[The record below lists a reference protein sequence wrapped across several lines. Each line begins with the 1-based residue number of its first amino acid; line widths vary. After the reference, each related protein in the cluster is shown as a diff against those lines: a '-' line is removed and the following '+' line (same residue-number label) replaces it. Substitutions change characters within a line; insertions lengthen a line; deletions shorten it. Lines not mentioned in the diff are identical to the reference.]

1 MKPNTGSYFE
11 YNTRM
16 TKPMLAKHNVLTL
29 LDSGIWVKTDEAD
42 RSFIDYTDGD
52 STEDKVYACVE
63 AASDRSVYS
72 DELDQAWTD
81 WALEYHLGSRRSNIY
96 RGLNIDGVETVLEVG
111 CGCGAITRFL
121 GEQGYQVD
129 AIEGTQRRAEIA
141 HLRTLDLENVKIVS
155 SNYHDLVLPARHYDL
170 VIFTGVLEY
179 SGTYAPEG
187 VSPEAQLK
195 LTIQQAQA
203 ALSDGGRILIAIEN
217 RTGFKYL
224 AGANEDHLSV
234 PNIGLYGYP
243 ELKSQSITRGIRTW
257 SKREWCVMLD
267 EFGFGAYEFCYPF
280 PDYKV
285 PDAIL
290 SEHFLDN
297 TSHPEQVLGG
307 IYSRDYA
314 AWWNPRLSEPL
325 FWRTA
330 AQTGVLDKYANSF
343 LIVASNSAEKVRQTI
358 DFDFVRFAS
367 LTRKLPYRLQVSKK
381 CDEGVVRRNAVESGQ
396 IAQSVVVSQ
405 YCIEQEPF
413 VDGQVLEQTWVEAL
427 SVTPSYEELAEH
439 IKTYCVWLD
448 DLLSQ
453 GAEKFVD
460 ALPGNVIVDKEGAW
474 HLIDQEWHS
483 VNGISR
489 EVILFRALFYFVIR
503 ARDIIAKMDIQA
515 TRRDIDAVSDIV
527 EFLPIQTLED
537 FVRWGFTQCEIEYEK
552 HRENCLEFEQSL
564 QKQVTRSEYVR
575 QLDGILAEL
584 VFRENLGNSVKV
596 RAYWTQIN
604 NVWHRDHSVL
614 TQALSSPNINITLE
628 LPVMIADHRFFR
640 IDLPTDLLTV
650 FRGYM
655 DLQDLEISVTREAG
669 EQECIYHLAST
680 KELFYQARL
689 KGLRM
694 LEGDVF
700 MLTSAGSSM
709 VLDLA
714 DVEWGEHIESVQ
726 VNLKI
731 DVLSDANFT
740 SEGQWYREELRS
752 SARRIRVR
760 QHILESQQKRIDEGD
775 KRLAILEKKINRS
788 STTTLGRLLGKFG
801 LMRKYKV

>member
-1 MKPNTGSYFE
+1 
-11 YNTRM
+11 M
-16 TKPMLAKHNVLTL
+16 TKPNLANHNELTL

-72 DELDQAWTD
+72 DELDQAWVD

-96 RGLNIDGVETVLEVG
+96 RGLNLEGVETVLEVG

-121 GEQGYQVD
+121 GEQGFQID
-129 AIEGTQRRAEIA
+129 AIEGTLRRAEIA
-141 HLRTLDLENVKIVS
+141 RLRTEDLENVKIVS
-155 SNYHDLVLPARHYDL
+155 SNYHDLILPARHYDL
-170 VIFTGVLEY
+170 IVFTGVLEY
-179 SGTYAPEG
+179 SGAYAPEG

-195 LTIQQAQA
+195 LTIQRARA
-203 ALSDGGRILIAIEN
+203 ALSEGGRILIAIEN

-257 SKREWCVMLD
+257 SKREWCMMLD
-267 EFGFGAYEFCYPF
+267 EFEFGSYGFCYPF

-285 PDAIL
+285 PDAII
-290 SEHFLDN
+290 SDHFLDN
-297 TSHPEQVLGG
+297 TLYPEQVLGG
-307 IYSRDYA
+307 IHSRDYA
-314 AWWNPRLSEPL
+314 ARWNPKLSESL

-330 AQTGVLDKYANSF
+330 AQIGVLDKYANSF
-343 LIVASNSAEKVRQTI
+343 LIVVGNSAEKVRQTI

-396 IAQSVVVSQ
+396 VAENVVVSQ

-413 VDGQVLEQTWVEAL
+413 VDGQVLEQTWVQAL
-427 SVTPSYEELAEH
+427 SVTPSYQELAEH

-448 DLLSQ
+448 DVLSQ

-460 ALPGNVIVDKEGAW
+460 ALPGNVIVDNEGVW
-474 HLIDQEWHS
+474 HLIDQEWYS
-483 VNGISR
+483 VNGVSR
-489 EVILFRALFYFVIR
+489 EVILFRALFYFVVR
-503 ARDIIAKMDIQA
+503 ARDIIAEMDIQA
-515 TRRDIDAVSDIV
+515 ARKDIDAVSGFV
-527 EFLPIQTLED
+527 EFPLIQTLDD
-537 FVRWGFTQCEIEYEK
+537 FVSWGFTQCGIEYGTY
-552 HRENCLEFEQSL
+552 RDICLDFEQNL
-564 QKQVTRSEYVR
+564 QKQVTRPDYVR
-575 QLDGILAEL
+575 QLEGILAEL
-584 VFRENLGNSVKV
+584 VFRENLGNSVEI
-596 RAYWTQIN
+596 RAYWTQIDD
-604 NVWHRDHSVL
+604 VWHQDHSVL
-614 TQALSSPNINITLE
+614 TQALCSPDINIKLE
-628 LPVMIADHRFFR
+628 LPVMISDHRFFR
-640 IDLPTDLLTV
+640 IDLTTDLLTV

-669 EQECIYHLAST
+669 EQERIYHLAST
-680 KELFYQARL
+680 EELFDQARL
-689 KGLRM
+689 KGLRL
-694 LEGDVF
+694 LERDAF

-709 VLDLA
+709 VLDLEG
-714 DVEWGEHIESVQ
+714 VEWGEHIESVQ
-726 VNLKI
+726 VSLKI
-731 DVLSDANFT
+731 DVLSDANST
-740 SEGQWYREELRS
+740 REGQWSREELRR

>member
-1 MKPNTGSYFE
+1 
-11 YNTRM
+11 M
-16 TKPMLAKHNVLTL
+16 TKPTLANHNELSL
-29 LDSGIWVKTDEAD
+29 LDSGIWVKKDEAD

-52 STEDKVYACVE
+52 STEEKVYARVE

-72 DELDQAWTD
+72 DELDQAWAD

-96 RGLNIDGVETVLEVG
+96 RGLNLEGVETVLEVG

-121 GEQGYQVD
+121 GEQGFQID
-129 AIEGTQRRAEIA
+129 AIEGTLRRAEIA
-141 HLRTLDLENVKIVS
+141 RLRTEDLENVKIVS
-155 SNYHDLVLPARHYDL
+155 SNYHDLILPARHYDL
-170 VIFTGVLEY
+170 VVFTGVLEY
-179 SGTYAPEG
+179 SGAYAPEG

-195 LTIQQAQA
+195 LTIQQAQE

-243 ELKSQSITRGIRTW
+243 DLKSQSITRGIRTW
-257 SKREWCVMLD
+257 SKREWCTMLD
-267 EFGFGAYEFCYPF
+267 EFGFGAYEICYPF

-314 AWWNPRLSEPL
+314 ARWNPKLSEPL
-325 FWRTA
+325 FWLTA
-330 AQTGVLDKYANSF
+330 AQTGNLDKYANSF
-343 LIVASNSAEKVRQTI
+343 LIVVSNLAEKVRQTI

-381 CDEGVVRRNAVESGQ
+381 YDEGVVRRNPVEAGQ
-396 IAQSVVVSQ
+396 VAQSVVVSQ
-405 YCIEQEPF
+405 YCIQQEPF
-413 VDGQVLEQTWVEAL
+413 VDGQVLEQTWIHAL

-448 DLLSQ
+448 DVLSQ

-460 ALPGNVIVDKEGAW
+460 ALPGNVIVDNKGMW

-483 VNGISR
+483 VNGVSR

-503 ARDIIAKMDIQA
+503 ARDIIAEMDIQA
-515 TRRDIDAVSDIV
+515 ARKDIDAASGIV
-527 EFLPIQTLED
+527 EFSPTQTLDD
-537 FVRWGFTQCEIEYEK
+537 FVNWGFTQCGIEYEK
-552 HRENCLEFEQSL
+552 YREICLDFEQNL
-564 QKQVTRSEYVR
+564 QKQVTRPEYVR
-575 QLDGILAEL
+575 QLEGILAEL
-584 VFRENLGNSVKV
+584 VFRENLGNSVEV
-596 RAYWTQIN
+596 RAYWTQIDD
-604 NVWHRDHSVL
+604 VWHQDHSVL
-614 TQALSSPNINITLE
+614 TQALCSPDINITLE

-640 IDLPTDLLTV
+640 IDLTTDLLTV

-655 DLQDLEISVTREAG
+655 DLQELGISITRGTG
-669 EQECIYHLAST
+669 EQQRIYHLAST
-680 KELFYQARL
+680 KELFNQARL
-689 KGLRM
+689 KGVRM
-694 LEGDVF
+694 LEGDAF
-700 MLTSAGSSM
+700 MLASAGSSI
-709 VLDLA
+709 VLDLT

-726 VNLKI
+726 FSLKI
-731 DVLSDANFT
+731 DVISGDD
-740 SEGQWYREELRS
+740 SIREGQLSREELRR

-760 QHILESQQKRIDEGD
+760 QHILESQEKRIDEGD

-788 STTTLGRLLGKFG
+788 STTMLGRLLGKFG
-801 LMRKYKV
+801 LMRKYKA

>member
-1 MKPNTGSYFE
+1 
-11 YNTRM
+11 
-16 TKPMLAKHNVLTL
+16 
-29 LDSGIWVKTDEAD
+29 
-42 RSFIDYTDGD
+42 
-52 STEDKVYACVE
+52 
-63 AASDRSVYS
+63 
-72 DELDQAWTD
+72 
-81 WALEYHLGSRRSNIY
+81 
-96 RGLNIDGVETVLEVG
+96 
-111 CGCGAITRFL
+111 
-121 GEQGYQVD
+121 
-129 AIEGTQRRAEIA
+129 
-141 HLRTLDLENVKIVS
+141 
-155 SNYHDLVLPARHYDL
+155 
-170 VIFTGVLEY
+170 
-179 SGTYAPEG
+179 
-187 VSPEAQLK
+187 
-195 LTIQQAQA
+195 
-203 ALSDGGRILIAIEN
+203 
-217 RTGFKYL
+217 
-224 AGANEDHLSV
+224 
-234 PNIGLYGYP
+234 
-243 ELKSQSITRGIRTW
+243 
-257 SKREWCVMLD
+257 
-267 EFGFGAYEFCYPF
+267 
-280 PDYKV
+280 
-285 PDAIL
+285 
-290 SEHFLDN
+290 
-297 TSHPEQVLGG
+297 
-307 IYSRDYA
+307 
-314 AWWNPRLSEPL
+314 
-325 FWRTA
+325 
-330 AQTGVLDKYANSF
+330 
-343 LIVASNSAEKVRQTI
+343 
-358 DFDFVRFAS
+358 
-367 LTRKLPYRLQVSKK
+367 
-381 CDEGVVRRNAVESGQ
+381 
-396 IAQSVVVSQ
+396 
-405 YCIEQEPF
+405 
-413 VDGQVLEQTWVEAL
+413 
-427 SVTPSYEELAEH
+427 
-439 IKTYCVWLD
+439 
-448 DLLSQ
+448 
-453 GAEKFVD
+453 
-460 ALPGNVIVDKEGAW
+460 
-474 HLIDQEWHS
+474 

-640 IDLPTDLLTV
+640 IDLTTDLLTV

-726 VNLKI
+726 VSLKI
-731 DVLSDANFT
+731 DVSSDANFT
-740 SEGQWYREELRS
+740 SEGQWSREELRR

-760 QHILESQQKRIDEGD
+760 QHILESQQKRIAEGD
-775 KRLAILEKKINRS
+775 KRLAILEKKIDRS